1 MGVDS
6 HHPFFYLGAGD
17 SSSGLGAC
25 PARTLHP
32 VFSSPFPP
40 FSPIPIP
47 RLVYSGKGLC
57 SASAT
62 YSPSHGP
69 RSRGLKLAFRIHR
82 LKAGD
87 SEFLR
92 GRCGFSEQAHSQAP
106 AQESDYSPCPPEA
119 VWEWGDHSIT
129 TPQPSHTIRGC
140 EASDTVLNIVT
151 KGNLEG
157 KGFALSYI
165 FIIEEN

>member
-1 MGVDS
+1 MLS
-6 HHPFFYLGAGD
+6 KP
-17 SSSGLGAC
+17 
-25 PARTLHP
+25 
-32 VFSSPFPP
+32 
-40 FSPIPIP
+40 
-47 RLVYSGKGLC
+47 
-57 SASAT
+57 T

-69 RSRGLKLAFRIHR
+69 RSRGLKLAFSIHR